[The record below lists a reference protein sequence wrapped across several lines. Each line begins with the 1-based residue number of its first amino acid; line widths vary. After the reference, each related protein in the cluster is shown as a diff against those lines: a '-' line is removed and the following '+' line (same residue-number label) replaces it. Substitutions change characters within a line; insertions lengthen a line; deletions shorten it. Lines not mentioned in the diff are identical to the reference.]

1 MACLKTAASDK
12 NESDINS
19 TLSVT
24 ADITLGSKVGIT
36 AYYRYNEI
44 LCEVRISGKLS
55 GVNFTAW
62 TGYLLG
68 TLPEKCRPKYY
79 AYVKLESNYYMQIS
93 PNGEVRIISSVNITG
108 ASATLSGQTLYFL

>member
-1 MACLKTAASDK
+1 MYTD
-12 NESDINS
+12 ENS
-19 TLSVT
+19 LFLLLNSALSVT

-36 AYYRYNEI
+36 AYYRYNEM
-44 LCEVRISGKLS
+44 LCEVRIGGKLS
-55 GVNFTAW
+55 SVNFTAW